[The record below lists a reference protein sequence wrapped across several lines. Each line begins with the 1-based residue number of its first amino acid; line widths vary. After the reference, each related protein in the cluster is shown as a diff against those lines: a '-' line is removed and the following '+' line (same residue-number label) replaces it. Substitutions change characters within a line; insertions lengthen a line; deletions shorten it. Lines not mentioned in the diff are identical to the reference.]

1 MKKIVVEKW
10 AFDSI
15 DNDMIDASDLLTIL
29 QKVFNAKPETSME
42 KLRYALRQGKIESVK
57 VGKKYFPNP
66 KSFLLW
72 LRKECEGPLK

>member
-15 DNDMIDASDLLTIL
+15 DNDMIDSSDLLPIL
-29 QKVFNAKPETSME
+29 QIVFKGSPDTCME
-42 KLRYALRQGKIESVK
+42 KLRYALRQGKIESEK
-57 VGKKYFPNP
+57 VGKKYLPNP

-72 LRKECEGPLK
+72 LRKECEGQ